1 MDIFQELFF
10 QRALIGGLLIG
21 LVSPLMGVFLVLR
34 RLSMFGDTL
43 SHITIAGVALGF
55 LLNVY
60 PLVVGLVVTVL
71 ASFAIEY
78 LRKTYKT
85 YAELSMA
92 IMMSGGVALATFLF
106 TIGNGF
112 NINVMSYFFGSIYTL
127 NHTDL
132 WFIFFTCL
140 AIILVVFFHFK
151 ELFLIFFDED
161 AARVSGLPIA
171 KVNMIIM
178 ILTALVI
185 AISIKIVGALL
196 VSALLTIPAA
206 CSLMIA
212 KSFKHAILF
221 AIVISEVAVFIGLTL
236 AGIWDL
242 APGSTIVLSL
252 ILLLLMVMGSQIKIK
267 HS

>member
-1 MDIFQELFF
+1 LDIFQELFF